1 METRKLYTYLG
12 MRKIILSSVFCLS
25 LFFPFFFLNFLIAP
39 IPISAE
45 TITVS
50 ATVGGAVVSPSPETS
65 SGGINLPHTSVQ
77 FSGEA
82 YPSATVVIFKNGQII
97 ATTNGDGNGFFSVTI
112 EEKYD
117 STALYGLYARDLAN
131 NKSLLLN
138 YPLVIYSG
146 YLTHISGIRFA
157 PTVALDK
164 IQVSVGDY
172 LTVAG
177 YALPKKELQIA
188 IEDKNKKSTM
198 FTLNARDTG
207 RYNITLPLMNFSK
220 GNYFTYVKY
229 TDDIRISKLVEFL
242 IGDTNIK
249 STDVTLNIPGDC
261 NADGAINLTD
271 FSVLAFWYKKQNPPV
286 CVDINKDNIV
296 DLIDFSILAYYWNA

>member
-12 MRKIILSSVFCLS
+12 MRKIILSSVFYLS
-25 LFFPFFFLNFLIAP
+25 LFFSFFLLNFLIT
-39 IPISAE
+39 PISILAE

-50 ATVGGAVVSPSPETS
+50 ATVEGTVVSPSPETN
-65 SGGINLPHTSVQ
+65 SGGINLPRTSIQ

-82 YPSATVVIFKNGQII
+82 YPGATVVIFKNGQII
-97 ATTNGDGNGFFSVTI
+97 ATAKGDKNGFFSVTI

-117 STALYGLYARDLAN
+117 SAALYGLYARDLAN

-138 YPLVIYSG
+138 YPLIIYSG

-157 PTVALDK
+157 PTITLDK

-172 LTVAG
+172 LTIAG
-177 YALPKKELQIA
+177 YALPKKELQIV
-188 IEDKNKKSTM
+188 IEDKNKKSTI

-207 RYNITLPLMNFSK
+207 RYNITLPLMNLSK

-229 TDDIRISKLVEFL
+229 TGDTRISKLVEFI
-242 IGDTNIK
+242 IGDTNME
-249 STDVTLNIPGDC
+249 STDITLNIPGDC
-261 NADGAINLTD
+261 NADGVINLTD
-271 FSVLAFWYKKQNPPV
+271 FSVLAFWYKKQNSPI
-286 CVDINKDNIV
+286 CVDINKDGIV